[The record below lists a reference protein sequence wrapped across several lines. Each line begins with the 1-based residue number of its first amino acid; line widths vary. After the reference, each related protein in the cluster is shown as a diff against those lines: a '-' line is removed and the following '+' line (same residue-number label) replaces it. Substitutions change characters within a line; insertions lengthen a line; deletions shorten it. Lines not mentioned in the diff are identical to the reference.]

1 MSTPARP
8 PLALLVEDEPDHG
21 ILLRILLERD
31 GLQVEEATNVESA
44 ARRVAQRVPD
54 LVVLDVPAGLVRG
67 TQSLHVLRRTPGLVG
82 VPVLA
87 LSAAH
92 DRATRDALFEA
103 GVDGLLGKPVVPWLL
118 EWQVRALLRRSIRGS
133 GPSAPALLA
142 ENRAWM
148 SYLVHDMNN
157 PLTVLDANLKLL
169 GNDPLSPR
177 QRRALDDARLAHER
191 LSRLVKSLLD
201 VERVDAGGHLR
212 INTSVLSI
220 PALLDEVRFVL
231 TPLAAPREIEIEIR
245 DSGETL
251 WPVDRELIER
261 ALINLGENAIR
272 HSPKGGML
280 VLGARE
286 EGGRL
291 LLTVA
296 DDGPGIPESERERVF
311 ERHAQTGDQRTQGTA
326 GLGLAFCR
334 LVAEGHG
341 GRAWM
346 GAGLRGGAVFVLEL
360 PFRVSETKEEAPEV
374 PRRP

>member
-1 MSTPARP
+1 MPTHAP

-21 ILLRILLERD
+21 LLLRILLERD
-31 GLQVEEATNVESA
+31 GLQVEEAATVESA
-44 ARRVAQRVPD
+44 ARTVARRAPD
-54 LVVLDVPAGLVRG
+54 LVVLDVPAGLARG
-67 TQSLHVLRRTPGLVG
+67 TETLRALRRTPGLVG

-92 DRATRDALFEA
+92 DRAARDALFEA

-118 EWQVRALLRRSIRGS
+118 EWQVRTALRRHTRGD
-133 GPSAPALLA
+133 GPAAEALLA

-157 PLTVLDANLKLL
+157 PLTVLGANLHLL
-169 GNDPLSPR
+169 GHDPLSPR
-177 QRRALDDARLAHER
+177 QRRALDGARQAHER
-191 LSRLVKSLLD
+191 LSRLVRSLLD
-201 VERVDAGGHLR
+201 VERVDAGGRLR
-212 INTSVLSI
+212 VDTAVLSI

-231 TPLAAPREIEIEIR
+231 TPLAAPREIEIDIR

-272 HSPKGGML
+272 HSPKGGTL

-286 EGGRL
+286 EGERL

-296 DDGPGIPESERERVF
+296 DDGPGVPETERNRVF
-311 ERHAQTGDQRTQGTA
+311 ERHAQSGDRRSQGAA

-341 GRAWM
+341 GRAWV
-346 GAGLRGGAVFVLEL
+346 GAGPRGGAVFVVEL
-360 PFRVSETKEEAPEV
+360 PWRA
-374 PRRP
+374 